1 MAESC
6 TGGLLG
12 GRLTAVPGSSSQF
25 LGGVVAYA
33 DQAKQRLLGVPA
45 DLLAAHGAVSEP
57 VAREMALGATRA
69 LGADVAVSVTGIAG
83 PDGGTADKPVGTV
96 WLGFAWPGGSEAVL
110 RKFVGT
116 RDEVRGRA
124 AQQALFELWKRLRL
138 LPE

>member
-1 MAESC
+1 M
-6 TGGLLG
+6 
-12 GRLTAVPGSSSQF
+12 
-25 LGGVVAYA
+25 
-33 DQAKQRLLGVPA
+33 
-45 DLLAAHGAVSEP
+45 SEP

-96 WLGFAWPGGSEAVL
+96 WLGFAWPGGSEAIL

>member
-1 MAESC
+1 M
-6 TGGLLG
+6 
-12 GRLTAVPGSSSQF
+12 
-25 LGGVVAYA
+25 
-33 DQAKQRLLGVPA
+33 
-45 DLLAAHGAVSEP
+45 
-57 VAREMALGATRA
+57 
-69 LGADVAVSVTGIAG
+69 SVTGIAG

-96 WLGFAWPGGSEAVL
+96 WLGFAWPGGSEAAL